1 MFVLPQTTLLLFA
14 LISISS
20 TVEAAYCCNRPTP
33 NVQILMPGV
42 FGLSNQ
48 LLDSPVKKLTQ
59 GKLRF
64 SELVSRLQDRTLS
77 QAECEQQLLE
87 LLCDDTWSIIVL
99 KFSIANYIMVSAS
112 QLNNYSYSP
121 ILFFILTSFM
131 KACILFAQDR
141 AHFLLIKAGVF
152 MLVYD
157 IVMIMYI
164 E

>member
-1 MFVLPQTTLLLFA
+1 MFVLPQTMLLLFA

-33 NVQILMPGV
+33 NVHILTPGV

-59 GKLRF
+59 GKQMF

-87 LLCDDTWSIIVL
+87 LLCDDKWSIIVL
-99 KFSIANYIMVSAS
+99 KLA
-112 QLNNYSYSP
+112 
-121 ILFFILTSFM
+121 
-131 KACILFAQDR
+131 
-141 AHFLLIKAGVF
+141 
-152 MLVYD
+152 
-157 IVMIMYI
+157 
-164 E
+164 